1 MERLLGIE
9 TEYGFYVEGVS
20 VGRLVDEARSV
31 VQHGPVGAAWHYGD
45 ERPRHDQR
53 GFQANRLNTNPDDDR
68 IERDASAQRPR
79 TPEEEHVDRVLVNGA
94 RLYHDHGHPEYA
106 TPECRSIHDV
116 VVHDRAGARIVWEAA
131 QRYRESQGREVS
143 LYKNNTDY
151 HGMSYGTHEN
161 YLVGRA
167 LDFER
172 LAYGLIPFFAT
183 RPIFTGAGKVGAERG
198 RTGSHYQLSQ
208 RAEFFDTLMSVDTLH
223 RRPLVNTRDEP
234 HAVADDW
241 RRLHVICGDANLC
254 EWATALK
261 MGTTAL
267 VLDCL
272 EAGYGPP
279 AELKDPI
286 RANRAIA
293 RNPEG
298 HWFVELADGTSVS
311 AVELQRA
318 YLLAAQELA
327 GGRDPET
334 DWVLAEWEAVLDD
347 LDADIARAA
356 DRVDWIAKKQLMDEF
371 VEAEGLDWGSDIDL
385 LRSIELE
392 YHSLDPEQ
400 GLFWALEGE
409 GRVQRLTTDAEIE
422 AAMTSAPSDTRA
434 AVRAHCLANMDVTSA
449 GWGRVHVQEDGKIR
463 EVDLRGAVDRDL
475 SHCGTEVGPGASAD
489 DLNDWLQG
497 VHATG

>member
-1 MERLLGIE
+1 MERVFGVE
-9 TEYGFYVEGVS
+9 TEYGFYVDGVS
-20 VGRLVDEARSV
+20 VGGLVNEARAV
-31 VQHGPVGAAWHYGD
+31 VQSGPLGAAWHYGD

-53 GFQANRLNTNPDDDR
+53 GFQAERLHTNPEDDR
-68 IERDASAQRPR
+68 IDRESTAQRPR

-106 TPECRSIHDV
+106 TPECRSVRDLV
-116 VVHDRAGARIVWEAA
+116 AHDRAGTRIVWNAA
-131 QRYRESQGREVS
+131 QRYRETTGRDVS

-161 YLVGRA
+161 YLVGRS
-167 LDFER
+167 LDFDR
-172 LAYGLIPFFAT
+172 LAYGLIPFLAT
-183 RPIFTGAGKVGAERG
+183 RQIFTGAGKVGAERG
-198 RTGSHYQLSQ
+198 RTGAPYQLAQ

-234 HAVADDW
+234 HAHGDDW
-241 RRLHVICGDANLC
+241 RRLHVICSDANLS
-254 EWATALK
+254 EWTTALK
-261 MGTTAL
+261 IGTTAL
-267 VLDCL
+267 VLDCV

-286 RANRAIA
+286 RATRAIA

-334 DWVLAEWEAVLDD
+334 DWILAEWEAVLDD
-347 LDADIARAA
+347 LDTDPARAG
-356 DRVDWIAKKQLMDEF
+356 DRVDWIAKKQLLDEF
-371 VEAEGLDWGSDIDL
+371 VAAEGLDWADDVDL
-385 LRSIELE
+385 LRSVELE

-400 GLFWALEGE
+400 GLFWALEAE
-409 GRVQRLTTDAEIE
+409 GSVQRLTTDAEVE
-422 AAMTSAPSDTRA
+422 TAMTAAPADTRA
-434 AVRAHCLANMDVTSA
+434 AVRALCLANMDVTSA
-449 GWGRVHVQEDGKIR
+449 SWGRVHVQEDGRIR
-463 EVDLRGAVDRDL
+463 EVDLRGAVDGDL
-475 SHCGTEVGPGASAD
+475 SRLPSELGPGASVD
-489 DLNDWLQG
+489 DVNDWLRG
-497 VHATG
+497 VHAAG

>member
-1 MERLLGIE
+1 MERLFGLE
-9 TEYGFYVEGVS
+9 TEYGFVVDGVG
-20 VGRLVDEARSV
+20 VGDLVSEARAL
-31 VQHGPVGAAWHYGD
+31 VQSGPLGAAWNYGD

-53 GFQANRLNTNPDDDR
+53 GFQADRLNTNPEDDR
-68 IERDASAQRPR
+68 IDREARRPRAR
-79 TPEEEHVDRVLVNGA
+79 TPEEEHVDRVLANGA

-106 TPECRSIHDV
+106 TPECRSIRDL
-116 VVHDRAGARIVWEAA
+116 VVHDRAGARIVWNAG
-131 QRYRESQGREVS
+131 QRYRETKGREVS

-161 YLVGRA
+161 YLVGRS

-172 LAYGLIPFFAT
+172 LADGLIPFLVT
-183 RPIFTGAGKVGAERG
+183 RQIFTGAGKVGAERG
-198 RTGSHYQLSQ
+198 RTGARYQLSQ
-208 RAEFFDTLMSVDTLH
+208 RAEFFDTLLSVDTLH

-234 HAVADDW
+234 HAHGNDW
-241 RRLHVICGDANLC
+241 RRLHVIGGDANLS

-261 MGTTAL
+261 LGTTAL
-267 VLDCL
+267 VLDIL

-298 HWFVELADGTSVS
+298 HWFVELADRTSVS

-334 DWVLAEWEAVLDD
+334 DWILAEWEAALDD
-347 LDADIARAA
+347 LDTDPSRGG
-356 DRVDWIAKKQLMDEF
+356 DRVDWVAKKRLLDEF
-371 VEAEGLDWGSDIDL
+371 ITAEGLDWADDVDL

-392 YHSLDPEQ
+392 YHSLDPDQ
-400 GLFWALEGE
+400 GLFWALEADG
-409 GRVQRLTTDAEIE
+409 GVQRLTTDDEIE
-422 AAMTSAPSDTRA
+422 VAMEAAPADTRA
-434 AVRAHCLANMDVTSA
+434 AIRAHCLANMDVTSA
-449 GWGRVHVQEDGKIR
+449 SWGRVHVQEDGRIR

-475 SHCGTEVGPGASAD
+475 SDHSTDLGPGASVD
-489 DLNDWLQG
+489 DVNDWLRG
-497 VHATG
+497 AHATG

>member
-1 MERLLGIE
+1 MERIVGIE
-9 TEYGFYVEGVS
+9 TEYGFYVDGVG
-20 VGRLVDEARSV
+20 VGGLVDEARAV
-31 VQHGPVGAAWHYGD
+31 VQSGPPGAAWHYGD

-53 GFQANRLNTNPDDDR
+53 GFQANRLNTNPDDERIDR
-68 IERDASAQRPR
+68 ASRAQRPR
-79 TPEEEHVDRVLVNGA
+79 TPEEEHVDRVLANGA

-106 TPECRSIHDV
+106 TPECRSVRDLV
-116 VVHDRAGARIVWEAA
+116 AHDRAGMGIVWNAA
-131 QRYRESQGREVS
+131 QRYRESTGRDVS

-161 YLVGRA
+161 YLVGRS
-167 LDFER
+167 LDFEQ
-172 LAYGLIPFFAT
+172 LAYGLIPFLAT
-183 RPIFTGAGKVGAERG
+183 RTIYTGAGKVGAERG
-198 RTGSHYQLSQ
+198 RTGAHYQLSQ

-234 HAVADDW
+234 HARLDDW
-241 RRLHVICGDANLC
+241 RRLHVICSDANLS
-254 EWATALK
+254 EWTTALK

-286 RANRAIA
+286 RATRAIA

-298 HWFVELADGTSVS
+298 HWFVELADSTSVS

-318 YLLAAQELA
+318 YLLAAQELT

-334 DWVLAEWEAVLDD
+334 DWILAEWEAVLDD
-347 LDADIARAA
+347 LDADITRAA
-356 DRVDWIAKKQLMDEF
+356 DRVDWIAKKQLLDEF
-371 VEAEGLDWGSDIDL
+371 IEAEGLDWADDIEL
-385 LRSIELE
+385 LRSVELE
-392 YHSLDPEQ
+392 YHSLDPDQ
-400 GLFWALEGE
+400 GLFWALEAE
-409 GRVQRLTTDAEIE
+409 GGVQRLTTDEEI
-422 AAMTSAPSDTRA
+422 ASAMSAPPLDTRA
-434 AVRAHCLANMDVTSA
+434 AIRAHCLANMDVTSA
-449 GWGRVHVQEDGKIR
+449 SWGRVHVQEDGKIR
-463 EVDLRGAVDRDL
+463 EVDLRGAVDGDL
-475 SHCGTEVGPGASAD
+475 SHHAADIGPGATAD